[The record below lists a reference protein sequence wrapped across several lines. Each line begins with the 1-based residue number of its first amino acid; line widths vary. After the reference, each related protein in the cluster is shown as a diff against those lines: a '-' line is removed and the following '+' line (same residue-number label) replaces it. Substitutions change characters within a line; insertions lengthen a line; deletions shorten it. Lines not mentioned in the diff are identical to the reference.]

1 MNNHLMRKTIIIL
14 SLLFLGTLCAEAQH
28 YDRGYEL
35 VPSSPFVKKGT
46 WMAGGSARYSQHVNS
61 NFNLLLINGINSE
74 GFNVSVNP
82 KLLYMLKD
90 NAGVGVKF
98 SYDRGM
104 LDLSSADLS
113 VSDISMGTRDCYQ
126 INHKFTAHAVYRT
139 YIPLAGSK
147 RIAMFADLMLGG
159 SFKQGKA
166 FYPGKDYII
175 GTYEE
180 KYALEIAVD
189 PGIVAF
195 LTERLSLELNV
206 GVFGVSYG
214 WTNQVRNQVTNGN
227 SDTTSAGFMV
237 NLLSLGVGMS
247 YYFL

>member
-1 MNNHLMRKTIIIL
+1 MRKFLII
-14 SLLFLGTLCAEAQH
+14 TLMLALAGIQAGARH
-28 YDRGYEL
+28 YDRGYEST
-35 VPSSPFVKKGT
+35 PASPFIQKGT
-46 WMAGGSARYSQHVNS
+46 WSIGGTAKYSQH
-61 NFNLLLINGINSE
+61 INDNYNYLVISDINSS
-74 GFNVSVNP
+74 GFNISANP
-82 KLLYMLKD
+82 YVMYSIKD
-90 NAGVGVKF
+90 NMAIGLKL
-98 SYDRGM
+98 SYGRSM
-104 LDLSSADLS
+104 LDLASADLNAA
-113 VSDISMGTRDCYQ
+113 DIQMNASDCYQ
-126 INHKFTAHAVYRT
+126 INHKFTAHAVYRS

-180 KYALEIAVD
+180 RYALEIAVD

-237 NLLSLGVGMS
+237 NLLSLGVGLS

>member
-1 MNNHLMRKTIIIL
+1 MSSRLMRKTLIIL
-14 SLLFLGTLCAEAQH
+14 SLLILGAFSAEAQH

-46 WMAGGSARYSQHVNS
+46 WMAGGTARYSQHLND

-74 GFNVSVNP
+74 GFNLSVNP
-82 KLLYMLKD
+82 KLMYMLKD
-90 NAGVGVKF
+90 NAGVGIRF

-104 LDLSSADLS
+104 TDISSADLS
-113 VSDISMGTRDCYQ
+113 VSDISMGVKDCYQ
-126 INHKFTAHAVYRT
+126 INHKFTAHAVYRS

-147 RIAMFADLMLGG
+147 RIAMFADLMIGG

-189 PGIVAF
+189 PGIIAF
-195 LTERLSLELNV
+195 LTERLAIELNV

-214 WTNQVRNQVTNGN
+214 WTNQIKNQVVNG
-227 SDTTSAGFMV
+227 SADTTSAGFMV

>member
-1 MNNHLMRKTIIIL
+1 MRKSIIIL
-14 SLLFLGTLCAEAQH
+14 SLLFLGALCAEAQH

-35 VPSSPFVKKGT
+35 VPSSPFVEKGT
-46 WMAGGSARYSQHVNS
+46 WVAGGSARYTQHVNE
-61 NFNLLLINGINSE
+61 NYNLLLINGMNSG
-74 GFNVSVNP
+74 GFNLSVNP
-82 KLLYMLKD
+82 KLLYMVKD

-104 LDLSSADLS
+104 LDLTTADLS
-113 VSDISMGTRDCYQ
+113 VSDISMSVRDCYQ
-126 INHKFTAHAVYRT
+126 INHKFTAHAVYRS

-180 KYALEIAVD
+180 RYALEIAVD

-195 LTERLSLELNV
+195 LTERLALEVNV

-214 WTNQVRNQVTNGN
+214 WTNQVHNQVSNGS

>member
-1 MNNHLMRKTIIIL
+1 MRRYLIIF
-14 SLLFLGTLCAEAQH
+14 SLLILGAFSAEAQH

-35 VPSSPFVKKGT
+35 VPSSPFVEKGT
-46 WMAGGSARYSQHVNS
+46 WVFGGTARYLQHVNDD
-61 NFNLLLINGINSE
+61 FNLAVINGIDSE
-74 GFNVSVNP
+74 GFNLSVNP
-82 KLLYMLKD
+82 KILYMVKD
-90 NAGVGVKF
+90 NMGVGLKF

-113 VSDISMGTRDCYQ
+113 ISDISMSAKDCYQ
-126 INHKFTAHAVYRT
+126 INHKFSAHALYRA

-195 LTERLSLELNV
+195 LTERLAIELNV

-214 WTNQVRNQVTNGN
+214 WTDQVKNQVVNGN
-227 SDTTSAGFMV
+227 ADRTSAGFMV

>member
-1 MNNHLMRKTIIIL
+1 MRKSIIIL
-14 SLLFLGTLCAEAQH
+14 SLLVLGALSAEAQH

-61 NFNLLLINGINSE
+61 NFNLLLINCINSE

-126 INHKFTAHAVYRT
+126 INHKFTAHAVYRS

-214 WTNQVRNQVTNGN
+214 WTNQVRNQVINGN
-227 SDTTSAGFMV
+227 SDRTSAGFMV

>member
-1 MNNHLMRKTIIIL
+1 MRKTLIIL
-14 SLLFLGTLCAEAQH
+14 SLLFLGALCAEAQR

-35 VPSSPFVKKGT
+35 SPSSPFVGKGT
-46 WMAGGSARYSQHVNS
+46 WVAGGTARYTQHVNE
-61 NFNLLLINGINSE
+61 NFNLLMINGVNSD
-74 GFNVSVNP
+74 GFNISVNP
-82 KLLYMLKD
+82 KLLYMVRD
-90 NAGVGVKF
+90 NAGVGLKF
-98 SYDRGM
+98 SYDRSM
-104 LDLSSADLS
+104 LDLTSADITI
-113 VSDISMGTRDCYQ
+113 SDISMSARDCYQ
-126 INHKFTAHAVYRT
+126 INHKFGAYAVYRN
-139 YIPLAGSK
+139 YIPLGGSK

-159 SFKQGKA
+159 TFKQGKA
-166 FYPGKDYII
+166 FYPDKDYIA

-180 KYALEIAVD
+180 RYAVELAVD

-195 LTERLSLELNV
+195 LSDRLAVECNV

-214 WTNQVRNQVTNGN
+214 WTNQIHNQVSEGK

>member
-1 MNNHLMRKTIIIL
+1 MI
-14 SLLFLGTLCAEAQH
+14 LFLGALCAEAQN
-28 YDRGYEL
+28 YDRASEAQT
-35 VPSSPFVKKGT
+35 SSPFLKKGT

-126 INHKFTAHAVYRT
+126 INHKFGAYAVYRN

-147 RIAMFADLMLGG
+147 RIAMFADLMVGG

-166 FYPGKDYII
+166 FYPGKEYVI

-180 KYALEIAVD
+180 RYALEIAVD

-195 LTERLSLELNV
+195 ISERLAVECNV

-214 WTNQVRNQVTNGN
+214 WNHQIHNQVSSGN
-227 SDTTSAGFMV
+227 SDKTSAGFMV
-237 NLLSLGVGMS
+237 NLLSLGVGMY

>member
-1 MNNHLMRKTIIIL
+1 MRRYLIIF
-14 SLLFLGTLCAEAQH
+14 SLLILGAFSAEAQH

-126 INHKFTAHAVYRT
+126 INHKFTAHAVYRS

>member
-1 MNNHLMRKTIIIL
+1 MHRYLIIF
-14 SLLFLGTLCAEAQH
+14 SLLVLGALSAEAQH

-126 INHKFTAHAVYRT
+126 INHKFTAHAVYRS

>member
-1 MNNHLMRKTIIIL
+1 MRRYIIIL
-14 SLLFLGTLCAEAQH
+14 FMLVLGALSAEAQH
-28 YDRGYEL
+28 YDRGYKS
-35 VPSSPFVKKGT
+35 VSSAPFVEKGT
-46 WMAGGSARYSQHVNS
+46 WVLGGTARYSQHINDDFS
-61 NFNLLLINGINSE
+61 LALINGINSE
-74 GFNVSVNP
+74 GFNFSVNP
-82 KLLYMLKD
+82 KLICMVKD
-90 NAGVGVKF
+90 NMGLGLRV

-113 VSDISMGTRDCYQ
+113 VSDISMSAKDCYQ
-126 INHKFTAHAVYRT
+126 INHKFSAHALYRA

-180 KYALEIAVD
+180 KYAIELAVD

-195 LTERLSLELNV
+195 LTERLAVELNV
-206 GVFGVSYG
+206 GGDPIGGLIGQIY
-214 WTNQVRNQVTNGN
+214 
-227 SDTTSAGFMV
+227 SD
-237 NLLSLGVGMS
+237 NLLVCGDAAGQVDPITGGGIIL
-247 YYFL
+247 

>member
-1 MNNHLMRKTIIIL
+1 M
-14 SLLFLGTLCAEAQH
+14 LFLGTLCAEAQH

-126 INHKFTAHAVYRT
+126 INHKFTAHAVYRS

-159 SFKQGKA
+159 SFKQGKSFNA
-166 FYPGKDYII
+166 SGVYAD
-175 GTYEE
+175 GTYSVS
-180 KYALEIAVD
+180 YTLEVSVD

-195 LTERLSLELNV
+195 LTDRLALEMNL
-206 GVFGVSYG
+206 GIFGLSYN
-214 WTNQVRNQVTNGN
+214 WTNQVHNQVDNGYRD
-227 SDTTSAGFMV
+227 SASAGFMF

>member
-14 SLLFLGTLCAEAQH
+14 SLLFLGTLWAEAQH

-126 INHKFTAHAVYRT
+126 INHKFTAHAVYRS

>member
-1 MNNHLMRKTIIIL
+1 
-14 SLLFLGTLCAEAQH
+14 
-28 YDRGYEL
+28 
-35 VPSSPFVKKGT
+35 
-46 WMAGGSARYSQHVNS
+46 MAGGSARYSQHVNS
-61 NFNLLLINGINSE
+61 NFNLLLINCINSE

-126 INHKFTAHAVYRT
+126 INHKFTAHAVYRS

-147 RIAMFADLMLGG
+147 RISMFADLMLGG

-214 WTNQVRNQVTNGN
+214 WTNQVRNQVINGN
-227 SDTTSAGFMV
+227 SDRTSAGFMV